1 MGLYRDLSGKFLVKS
16 SWLSKLNFQF
26 LYLIGALI
34 IASLINFYSI
44 THAIDS
50 QISSLFWTQVM
61 WIILGLGVFCT
72 LSFLDYKIFCRFSYL
87 IYGVN
92 VLALILVLFFGKN
105 FNGAQR
111 WFDFSL
117 LSYQPSE
124 TMKLAMICI
133 LSYLLAKKST
143 QFVYGFKQIF
153 WIALLITLPFVLV
166 VMQPD
171 LGTALLI
178 TIQSF
183 SVLCFVK
190 MGRKLLIF
198 LFAVLLVIIPTMWV
212 FVLKDYQKNRILMF
226 MSSEKDP
233 YGAGY
238 NTIQSNIA
246 VGSGQVFGKGFK
258 KGTQAQFK
266 FLPERHTDF
275 VFSVFSEEHGFF
287 GSLSIIILYLILI
300 LSIFKIAMQSR
311 DKEGVYLCLG
321 VASIIFWHMFINISM
336 AIGIL
341 PVVGVPLPLFSYGGS
356 NMLTIFVA
364 LGLVSSV
371 SNSRYIYS

>member
-1 MGLYRDLSGKFLVKS
+1 MSLYNDLNENFVSKS
-16 SWLSKLNFQF
+16 KWLSRFNFQLF
-26 LYLIGALI
+26 YLISALI
-34 IASLINFYSI
+34 GASLINFYSI
-44 THAIDS
+44 THTT
-50 QISSLFWTQVM
+50 QISSLFWTQLM
-61 WIILGLGVFCT
+61 WISLGFVVFFI
-72 LSFLDYKIFCRFSYL
+72 LSFLDYKIFCRFSYF
-87 IYGVN
+87 IYGIN
-92 VLALILVLFFGKN
+92 ILSLILVLFFGKN

-111 WFDFSL
+111 WFDLSL
-117 LSYQPSE
+117 FSYQPSE
-124 TMKLAMICI
+124 TTKLALICI
-133 LSYLLAKKST
+133 LAHLLAKKSM
-143 QFVYGFKQIF
+143 QFEYGFKQIIG
-153 WIALLITLPFVLV
+153 IAFLIILPFVLI

-178 TIQSF
+178 GIQCF

-190 MGRKLLIF
+190 IGRNLLISS
-198 LFAVLLVIIPTMWV
+198 FAILIVIIPTMWN
-212 FVLKDYQKNRILMF
+212 FVLKDYQKNRVLMF
-226 MSSEKDP
+226 ISSDKDP

-246 VGSGQVFGKGFK
+246 VGSGQLIGKGFK

-287 GSLSIIILYLILI
+287 GSLILLSFYLFLL
-300 LSIFKIAMQSR
+300 LSIFKIAMQAR

-321 VASIIFWHMFINISM
+321 AASIIFWHMFINISM

-356 NMLTIFVA
+356 NMLTIFIA

-371 SNSRYIYS
+371 SSSRYIYS

>member
-1 MGLYRDLSGKFLVKS
+1 MSLYKDLNGKFLVKS
-16 SWLSKLNFQF
+16 SWFSRFNFQF
-26 LYLIGALI
+26 LCLIGVLI
-34 IASLINFYSI
+34 ASSLINFYSI
-44 THAIDS
+44 THAVDS

-61 WIILGLGVFCT
+61 WIALGLAAFFI
-72 LSFLDYKIFCRFSYL
+72 LSFLDYKIFCRYSYL
-87 IYGVN
+87 IYGIN
-92 VLALILVLFFGKN
+92 ILALILLLFFGKT

-111 WFDFSL
+111 WFDFSFF
-117 LSYQPSE
+117 SYQPAE
-124 TMKLAMICI
+124 TMKLAMIYI
-133 LSYLLAKKST
+133 LSYFLAKRST

-153 WIALLITLPFVLV
+153 WSFFLIILPFILI

-178 TIQSF
+178 MIQCF

-190 MGRKLLIF
+190 MGRNLLIF
-198 LFAVLLVIIPTMWV
+198 LFAVLLLIIPTMWV
-212 FVLKDYQKNRILMF
+212 FVLKDYQKNRVLMF
-226 MSSEKDP
+226 MSTDKDP

-246 VGSGQVFGKGFK
+246 VGSGQIVGKGFK
-258 KGTQAQFK
+258 NGTQAQFK

-287 GSLSIIILYLILI
+287 GSLTILGLYLFLIFSIL
-300 LSIFKIAMQSR
+300 KIAMQSR

-356 NMLTIFVA
+356 NMLTIFIA
-364 LGLVSSV
+364 LGSVSSV